1 MIIFFPQLGL
11 PVAIMMPQMMIKTKD
26 TIRMIVTSI
35 LVRLDINTGK
45 AVSPVTDISSPS
57 HTLVL
62 ADSIHL
68 PINGIEVLSCIPQQT
83 HFLLHG
89 SQTLFIFLVHLG
101 QTHLPRESITH
112 HLGPSPY
119 NPPAHKFDAK
129 ACSLVVEHT
138 ILLVKSSYLT
148 TLHAF
153 ALQA

>member
-1 MIIFFPQLGL
+1 
-11 PVAIMMPQMMIKTKD
+11 
-26 TIRMIVTSI
+26 MIVTSI
-35 LVRLDINTGK
+35 LVRLDISTGN

-101 QTHLPRESITH
+101 QTHLIPLDTDPIGDVHEFHAPICDAVHGDNHSITTQSSVQQFPS
-112 HLGPSPY
+112 LSGP
-119 NPPAHKFDAK
+119 
-129 ACSLVVEHT
+129 
-138 ILLVKSSYLT
+138 T
-148 TLHAF
+148 T
-153 ALQA
+153 